1 MKTKKTQEI
10 KHDYTARILKLQQ
23 FMKANGLDAFIV
35 STQDSIYYLSGA
47 SYMPVE
53 RPFFIIVR
61 PEGIP
66 DLVVPQLEYD
76 HMRKVE
82 GFGDIKSYFEYPS
95 VENENWYDRLN
106 SMLGEKAVVGVEPD
120 FSVGKAALL
129 KVKETVISPFITDM
143 RMVKTPDEI
152 EAIRLTAEW
161 TDKGM
166 YKVHHALY
174 RGQSVLEANMPS
186 KNLQTGVISSGEFD
200 YFNCSFLTAG
210 WPAPK
215 SSQPHSLPD
224 LHMAMGS
231 GPIVLMSYNRVN
243 GYAAE
248 CERTVFLGEPTAE
261 ERRIYNI
268 VMEARALAFRMVK
281 PGVRCGDIDVATQ
294 EFFKSKGYGDQII
307 HRTGH
312 GIGLGNHEQPW
323 LSSGSAD
330 VLAENM
336 VISIEPAL
344 YFPEIGG
351 FRHSDTVLVTKN
363 GYERITKYPDDLDS
377 LIVRQK
383 RLYLQLKG
391 KIIRKAI
398 NY

>member
-1 MKTKKTQEI
+1 MTIPKPQTI
-10 KHDYTARILKLQQ
+10 PHDYQSRVLKLQA
-23 FMKANGLDAFIV
+23 FLKSNNLDAFIV

-61 PEGIP
+61 PEGLP
-66 DLVVPQLEYD
+66 DLVVPALEYD

-82 GFGDIKSYFEYPS
+82 GLGDIKTYFEYPS
-95 VENENWYDRLN
+95 IEGENWYDRLN
-106 SMLGEKAVVGVEPD
+106 SLLGGKAVVAIEPD
-120 FSVGKAALL
+120 FSVAKSALL
-129 KVKETVISPFITDM
+129 KVKELVTSPVITEM

-152 EAIRLTAEW
+152 EAIRRAAEW

-166 YKVHHALY
+166 HLVHHALY
-174 RGQSVLEANMPS
+174 RGQAVIETTMPART
-186 KNLQTGVISSGEFD
+186 LQTGVIASGEFD
-200 YFNCSFLTAG
+200 YFNCSFITAG

-224 LHMAMGS
+224 FHMPMGS

-248 CERTVFLGEPTAE
+248 CERTVFLGDPTAE
-261 ERRIYNI
+261 ERRLYDI
-268 VMEARALAFRMVK
+268 VMEARAIAYRMIK
-281 PGVRCGDIDVATQ
+281 PGVRCSDIDVATQ
-294 EFFKSKGYGDQII
+294 EFFKSEGYGDRVI

-323 LSSGSAD
+323 LSSGSSD

-351 FRHSDTVLVTKN
+351 FRHSDTVLVTRD
-363 GYERITKYPDDLDS
+363 GYERITKYPDDLES
-377 LIVRQK
+377 LIVREK
-383 RLYLQLKG
+383 RIFQQLKG
-391 KIIRKAI
+391 KIIRKTI
-398 NY
+398 HY